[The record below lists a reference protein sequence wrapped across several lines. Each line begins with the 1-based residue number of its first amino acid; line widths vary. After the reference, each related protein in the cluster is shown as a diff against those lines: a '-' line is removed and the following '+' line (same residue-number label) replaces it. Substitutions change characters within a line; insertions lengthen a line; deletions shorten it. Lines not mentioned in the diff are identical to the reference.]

1 MPAFAG
7 EPPFRM
13 PIAKTSFLRATAILL
28 LIAFVALVVIVGTAV
43 WLVERNEAYFDQV
56 LQARDAR
63 TTTVALRQSIQEM
76 ESGQRG
82 YLLTNDEAYLEF
94 YGQARDDI
102 LPQYEDMRKALE
114 PYWQNQD
121 ELVALRTAVEA
132 KIAEMEETVTLAK
145 EGRREEALALV
156 RTDRGKRLMDNAREL
171 FRTVI
176 QDADRRVIEGARDQ
190 RRNTSALRWVTILGG
205 LIIIGVIGGAVWIV
219 MSYTGELVRARSEVE
234 VLNTSL
240 EERVNERTEELI
252 RANEEI
258 QRFAYIVTH
267 DLRAPLVNIMGFTSE
282 LDETMQTIQSY
293 VLADGDPLSEQEI
306 KDARTAAAEDL
317 PEAIGFI
324 RASTRKMDGLIN
336 AILKISREGRRALKP
351 EKIDLNALLENAAA
365 TVQHQVSETEGE
377 ITVDAKGPAI
387 VSDRLSLEQIFG
399 NLLDNAVKYRSP
411 TRPIRIDITGKQD
424 FAGRISL
431 DFTDNGRGIATQ
443 DHERVFD
450 LFRRAG
456 TQDQPGEG
464 IGLAHVRTLVRS
476 LGGDIRVKSELGEG
490 TTFTV
495 TLPKDVRAFLR
506 RNAN

>member
-1 MPAFAG
+1 
-7 EPPFRM
+7 M
-13 PIAKTSFLRATAILL
+13 PIAKNSFVRTTAVLL
-28 LIAFVALVVIVGTAV
+28 LIAFAALVAIVGMAV
-43 WLVERNEAYFDQV
+43 WLVERSEAYFDQV
-56 LQARDAR
+56 LQARNAR

-94 YGQARDDI
+94 YGEARDEV
-102 LPQYEDMRKALE
+102 LPQYEEMRKALE
-114 PYWQNQD
+114 PYWQNRD
-121 ELVALRTAVEA
+121 ELVALRAAIED
-132 KIAEMEETVTLAK
+132 KIAEMERTVALTRQ
-145 EGRREEALALV
+145 GQRDEAMALV
-156 RTDRGKRLMDNAREL
+156 RTDRGKRLMDDAREL

-176 QDADRRVIEGARDQ
+176 EDADRRVLEGARDQ
-190 RRNTSALRWVTILGG
+190 RRNINALRWVTILGG
-205 LIIIGVIGGAVWIV
+205 LIIIAVIGGAVWIV
-219 MSYTGELVRARSEVE
+219 ISYTRELIRARSEVE
-234 VLNTSL
+234 ALNTSL

-252 RANEEI
+252 RANEEV

-267 DLRAPLVNIMGFTSE
+267 DLRAPLVNVMGFTSE
-282 LDETMQTIQSY
+282 LDETMKTIQAY

-351 EKIDLNALLENAAA
+351 EEIDLAAA
-365 TVQHQVSETEGE
+365 LEQAAASVQHQVSETGGE
-377 ITVDAKGPAI
+377 ITVEGKVPSI
-387 VSDRLSLEQIFG
+387 ISDRLSLEQIFG
-399 NLLDNAVKYRSP
+399 NLFDNAVKYRSP
-411 TRPIRIDITGKQD
+411 ERPVLIRITAKQD
-424 FAGRISL
+424 FAGRIAL
-431 DFTDNGRGIATQ
+431 DFADNGRGIAAQ
-443 DHERVFD
+443 DYERVFD

-456 TQDQPGEG
+456 AQDQPGEG

-476 LGGDIRVKSELGEG
+476 LGGDIRVRSEFGEG

-495 TLPKDVRAFLR
+495 TLPRDVRGFLR